1 MNIKRFNNFFENL
14 DCSDPPHALM
24 LNGVMAASEW
34 IGRLSS
40 EGLMDLKNSLIV
52 QLRELSEKQKLE
64 VIFVAQKT
72 RSVQLLDVVSI
83 IKNEGDSLHSEK
95 VLMYANQTFMS

>member
-1 MNIKRFNNFFENL
+1 VNIKRFNNFFENL

-34 IGRLSS
+34 INRLPR
-40 EGLMDLKNSLIV
+40 EDLVDIKNSLIF

-72 RSVQLLDVVSI
+72 RSAQLLDVVSI
-83 IKNEGDSLHSEK
+83 IKDEGDSLHSEK
-95 VLMYANQTFMS
+95 VLMYAKQALVQ